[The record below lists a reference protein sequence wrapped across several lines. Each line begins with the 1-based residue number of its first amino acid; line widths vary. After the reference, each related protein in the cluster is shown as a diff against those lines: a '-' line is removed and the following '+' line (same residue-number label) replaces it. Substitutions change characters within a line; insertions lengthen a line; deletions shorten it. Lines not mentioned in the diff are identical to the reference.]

1 MLCQV
6 GRSASAELCGGSP
19 GLEEGVRG
27 VRDRNRAG
35 GCAGW
40 GGGTALT
47 GVEDWYRRMDG
58 AGLSEATCLL
68 SAAARLHMGIPHQG
82 GRGGQ
87 RASPDTGRFGLG
99 QF

>member
-27 VRDRNRAG
+27 GRDRNRAG

-47 GVEDWYRRMDG
+47 GAEDWSSGMDG
-58 AGLSEATCLL
+58 AGLPEATCLL

-87 RASPDTGRFGLG
+87 RASPDTGGFRLG